1 MLTLDRGRHELTCA
15 SCGAPLRQMK
25 MLVNAPQ
32 KPAAVTHQPKVR
44 QFATPAKVRKKQV
57 KKPRKGMKRKAWLKD
72 WVEDVIDLVEDIF
85 D

>member
-1 MLTLDRGRHELTCA
+1 MLKLDKGRHELACN

-25 MLVNAPQ
+25 FLPKASQ

-44 QFATPAKVRKKQV
+44 QFAAVAKPIKEKRKKPV
-57 KKPRKGMKRKAWLKD
+57 KGKKRKAWFKD
-72 WVEDVIDLVEDIF
+72 WAEDVFELVEDIF